1 VEIIRDGPVWPYQQI
16 ADRLREQI
24 EAGEYQPDQRLPSE
38 ATLMQTYGVAR
49 ETARKAIRVLV
60 AEGLAYVLQG
70 HGAFVTR
77 RE

>member
-16 ADRLREQI
+16 ADHLRRAI

-38 ATLMQTYGVAR
+38 LTLMQTYGVAR

-60 AEGLAYVLQG
+60 AEELAYVLQG
-70 HGAFVTR
+70 HGAFVAR
-77 RE
+77 R